1 MLQTSALK
9 KQQTTY
15 NLASYCHTQYK
26 LNNGWSL
33 CYSCCSVFIY
43 SFESKSI
50 LHHRAPHPTQQS
62 ALGTPLWHPGPPT
75 TPPYMPHLREGGNVE
90 RERPGRCDQEGR
102 WTEGEGWGERSV
114 QVRSSSLLT
123 KPTLDY
129 ASWHSE
135 FSPCHLHHCVN
146 PTTVC
151 VCTGIVC
158 STSTYQ
164 SVSVEVECQ

>member
-9 KQQTTY
+9 MQQTTY

-33 CYSCCSVFIY
+33 CYSCHFVFIY

-50 LHHRAPHPTQQS
+50 LHHRAPHPTPQS

-75 TPPYMPHLREGGNVE
+75 TPLYMPHLRQGGKGEG
-90 RERPGRCDQEGR
+90 PGRDRPERCEQEGR
-102 WTEGEGWGERSV
+102 QTGREGWGEGRV
-114 QVRSSSLLT
+114 QLRSSSLST

-129 ASWHSE
+129 AS
-135 FSPCHLHHCVN
+135 CMAL
-146 PTTVC
+146 
-151 VCTGIVC
+151 
-158 STSTYQ
+158 
-164 SVSVEVECQ
+164 